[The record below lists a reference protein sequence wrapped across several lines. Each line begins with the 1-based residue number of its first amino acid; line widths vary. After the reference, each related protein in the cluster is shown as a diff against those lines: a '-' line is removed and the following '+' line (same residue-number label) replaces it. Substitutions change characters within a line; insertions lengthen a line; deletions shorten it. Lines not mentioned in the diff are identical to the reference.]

1 MPLPL
6 RAALALD
13 ASVLA
18 GAGDSVDTDETAY
31 AWQLDFRKNFKSPFA
46 VSASCVN
53 EGHFRDHHLD
63 ARIPVRRT
71 LDRPGELEP
80 GNDRQRPR

>member
-1 MPLPL
+1 MAGGRRYFDGGNRCVPLPP

-18 GAGDSVDTDETAY
+18 GAGDSVDSD
-31 AWQLDFRKNFKSPFA
+31 
-46 VSASCVN
+46 VSASWIT

-63 ARIPVRRT
+63 TRMPVRRT